1 MIYDWIYLWEKLN
14 SLQPGLDIS
23 SEDDL
28 LSMLGDSTVS
38 YMSIPVAIK
47 DLRRELSEHMRCD
60 NVIFLFGNGASMY
73 AGSRSTFDFKLE
85 RYAEGNAFAGVR
97 QEIGKICSSVSGI
110 EEQLNAL
117 VTIKSY
123 FHIIKDTCKE
133 KCVSV
138 LIGRIKRDLI
148 ESFVNSI
155 NYTQLKCHIKL
166 LEKLQSYGALP
177 RTQIYTTNYDL
188 AFEYALEQLGF
199 DYMDGFSGFVSRR
212 FEPGALSEKGRLSLV
227 KIHGSVNW
235 FKDEHTIKAIQPKFT
250 RNGQLSVSGADP
262 DLIYPASDKLY
273 QTYSAP
279 YSELMRHM
287 LDEMETG
294 SNVIMVLGYKY
305 GDDHVNEILY
315 KALGNQDNTFY
326 FFFIWRNRRK

>member
-1 MIYDWIYLWEKLN
+1 M
-14 SLQPGLDIS
+14 SAVGLS
-23 SEDDL
+23 
-28 LSMLGDSTVS
+28 
-38 YMSIPVAIK
+38 
-47 DLRRELSEHMRCD
+47 
-60 NVIFLFGNGASMY
+60 
-73 AGSRSTFDFKLE
+73 
-85 RYAEGNAFAGVR
+85 
-97 QEIGKICSSVSGI
+97 Q
-110 EEQLNAL
+110 
-117 VTIKSY
+117 
-123 FHIIKDTCKE
+123 
-133 KCVSV
+133 
-138 LIGRIKRDLI
+138 
-148 ESFVNSI
+148 
-155 NYTQLKCHIKL
+155 
-166 LEKLQSYGALP
+166 
-177 RTQIYTTNYDL
+177 
-188 AFEYALEQLGF
+188 
-199 DYMDGFSGFVSRR
+199 
-212 FEPGALSEKGRLSLV
+212 GALSEKGRLSLV

-326 FFFIWRNRRK
+326 FFSYGETEGSEFIQKMIVLEKRRKTINILSGHIFPAFNIFADSILPSAEEIY